1 MPKTR
6 AGSGQIKPNLVFQ
19 GDIGITIPSGTTA
32 QRNATPQ
39 AGEIRYNTQLNV
51 FEGYTGTT
59 WGSMGPYPFAVV
71 EYFTGDGTTSEFELS
86 NNIQNA
92 EYLWVTINGIQLR
105 ADVDYDLSYANRIRF
120 IDSNDSSND
129 PPAANAEIAV
139 RMFQPVTSASIPAG
153 SITAQELS
161 ASGTTGQ
168 ILSLASGGN
177 LQFITI
183 PTQTPAL
190 GGDLSGTTANAQIRE
205 NTVGIT
211 ELNVSDG
218 ILGQVLTT
226 DGSGNLA
233 FTSIPGIATAAN
245 VLKLAPLNAPPASVQ
260 TGTFAVADR
269 TSWDP
274 ATKGSGAPYPVF
286 YDGIIWRALY

>member
-1 MPKTR
+1 
-6 AGSGQIKPNLVFQ
+6 
-19 GDIGITIPSGTTA
+19 
-32 QRNATPQ
+32 
-39 AGEIRYNTQLNV
+39 
-51 FEGYTGTT
+51 
-59 WGSMGPYPFAVV
+59 MGPYPFAVV

-86 NNIQNA
+86 NNIQDA

-168 ILSLASGGN
+168 VLSLASGGN

-190 GGDLSGTTANAQIRE
+190 GGDLSGTTANAQIGE